1 MKNEPQAQPNLSP
14 STSTPPQDGSPQNQG
29 EEILWL
35 LELDAA
41 SEGQL
46 RGKISNEEA
55 LTLVRTPFE
64 QWPQE
69 LKDKVIPYLD
79 LEEDD

>member
-1 MKNEPQAQPNLSP
+1 MTQENSSP
-14 STSTPPQDGSPQNQG
+14 STSTQPRENSPRRTG
-29 EEILWL
+29 EETLWL